1 LSADITGSPHYAV
14 VTMSTADQPASDS
27 LTSALSKAKIPSV
40 NHGFIRSV
48 TSAIG
53 IAGYDVV
60 EASKT
65 YIRATR
71 RDGLPDLHIYY
82 GYTTGFTTREELV
95 GIAEGAIHAPKSSAD
110 AWWVEHPETKV
121 RPASTRAADV
131 RREAAFCDCGMQKSV
146 TGVCSSCD

>member
-1 LSADITGSPHYAV
+1 
-14 VTMSTADQPASDS
+14 MSTADRPSSDS
-27 LTSALSKAKIPSV
+27 LTAALSKARIPSA
-40 NHGFIRSV
+40 NHGFIRSFTTAV
-48 TSAIG
+48 G
-53 IAGYDVV
+53 IADYEVV

-82 GYTTGFTTREELV
+82 GYTTGFTTEEEISRV
-95 GIAEGAIHAPKSSAD
+95 AGGAVRGPSSRKGTLY
-110 AWWVEHPETKV
+110 VEHPETKV
-121 RPASTRAADV
+121 RPGTTRSADV

>member
-1 LSADITGSPHYAV
+1 
-14 VTMSTADQPASDS
+14 MSTADQPSSDS
-27 LTSALSKAKIPSV
+27 LTAALSKARIPSA
-40 NHGFIRSV
+40 NHGFIRDFTNAV
-48 TSAIG
+48 G
-53 IAGYDVV
+53 IADYQVV

-82 GYTTGFTTREELV
+82 GYTTGFTTEEEISRV
-95 GIAEGAIHAPKSSAD
+95 AAGAVRGPSSRKGTLY
-110 AWWVEHPETKV
+110 VEHPETKV
-121 RPASTRAADV
+121 RPRSTRSADI

>member
-1 LSADITGSPHYAV
+1 
-14 VTMSTADQPASDS
+14 MSTADEPSSES

-53 IAGYDVV
+53 IAEYDVV
-60 EASKT
+60 KASKT

-82 GYTTGFTTREELV
+82 GYTNGFTTEEEISRVAGGAVRGASSREGTLY
-95 GIAEGAIHAPKSSAD
+95 
-110 AWWVEHPETKV
+110 VEHPETKV
-121 RPASTRAADV
+121 RPGSTRAADV

>member
-1 LSADITGSPHYAV
+1 
-14 VTMSTADQPASDS
+14 MSTADQPSSDS
-27 LTSALSKAKIPSV
+27 LTAALSKARIPSA
-40 NHGFIRSV
+40 NHGFIRDFTNAV
-48 TSAIG
+48 G
-53 IAGYDVV
+53 IADYQVV

-82 GYTTGFTTREELV
+82 GYTTGFTAKEELV
-95 GIAEGAIHAPKSSAD
+95 GIAEGAIRAPKSPAD
-110 AWWVEHPETKV
+110 PWWVEHPENKV
-121 RPASTRAADV
+121 YVGSTRSADV

>member
-1 LSADITGSPHYAV
+1 
-14 VTMSTADQPASDS
+14 MSTAEGPSDS
-27 LTSALSKAKIPSV
+27 LTAALSKAKVPSE
-40 NHGFIRSV
+40 NHGFIRSF

-60 EASKT
+60 EASNT

-82 GYTTGFTTREELV
+82 GYTTGFTTEEEISRV
-95 GIAEGAIHAPKSSAD
+95 AGGAVRGPSSRKGTLY
-110 AWWVEHPETKV
+110 VEHPESKV
-121 RPASTRAADV
+121 RPGTARSADV